1 MRRARALNLASRCPA
16 IHSWGTGDCFKSGAR
31 FSCAPT
37 DQSIK
42 AREMDLRH
50 GFREERS
57 GGGGLPSNTP
67 WASHSFKKFS
77 QDAERHW
84 TTHSASFARRAARS
98 SSCSRPGLALT
109 NMAPFQRGDGPKRP
123 AWPTCPQ
130 GIAADEGMTILG
142 GYFGTKHAPHI
153 LQAFGAAFQIP
164 PEVQGASLHSSGT
177 KKIHD
182 GFPIRRRTQIA
193 VQKPKHGRNRLS
205 I

>member
-1 MRRARALNLASRCPA
+1 MFQAGIGADEYGSFPERGMGQNGLHGQPA
-16 IHSWGTGDCFKSGAR
+16 
-31 FSCAPT
+31 
-37 DQSIK
+37 
-42 AREMDLRH
+42 
-50 GFREERS
+50 
-57 GGGGLPSNTP
+57 
-67 WASHSFKKFS
+67 
-77 QDAERHW
+77 
-84 TTHSASFARRAARS
+84 
-98 SSCSRPGLALT
+98 
-109 NMAPFQRGDGPKRP
+109 
-123 AWPTCPQ
+123 PQ

-142 GYFGTKHAPHI
+142 GYSGTKHAPHI